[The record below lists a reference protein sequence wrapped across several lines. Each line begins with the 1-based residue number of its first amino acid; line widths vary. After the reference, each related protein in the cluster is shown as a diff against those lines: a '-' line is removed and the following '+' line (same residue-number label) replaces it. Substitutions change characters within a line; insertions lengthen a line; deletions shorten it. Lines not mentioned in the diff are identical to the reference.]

1 LAGEVG
7 YRFAIDAV
15 AFELYADRVAA
26 G

>member
-15 AFELYADRVAA
+15 AFELFADRVAA